1 MADKK
6 VTRKRIDKR
15 TWEFYVDGEAIGVA
29 RFTGTKGVR
38 IGPHRQRWIPR
49 ARGEHAY
56 VLLPTEDS
64 GIGAQN
70 AIMAWQERRG
80 R

>member
-15 TWEFYVDGEAIGVA
+15 TWEFYVDGEPVGVA

-38 IGPHRQRWIPR
+38 TGPHRQRWIPR
-49 ARGEHAY
+49 ARGEFTY

-70 AIMAWQERRG
+70 AIVVWQERRG